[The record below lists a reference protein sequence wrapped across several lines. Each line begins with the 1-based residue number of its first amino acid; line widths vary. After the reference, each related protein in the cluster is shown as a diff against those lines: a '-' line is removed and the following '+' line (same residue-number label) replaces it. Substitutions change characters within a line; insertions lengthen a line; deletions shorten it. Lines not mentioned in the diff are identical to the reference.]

1 MTNSAGAI
9 ATIALALLLGAMSP
23 GPSFAMVV
31 RASTR
36 TSRHGFVAAIG
47 MGIGALVFGTL
58 ALLGLHSLMQHN
70 LFLFTAFRIL
80 GSLYLL
86 YLAYRIWREAPEPFS
101 INTRHSRDERGFVST
116 LLSSLAVQLSN
127 PKTIF
132 VYGSIFASLMPEK
145 PDTTFYL
152 LLLPT
157 VFVVEVSWYA
167 FIAKM
172 ISEAARLTLFLSS
185 KKWIER
191 AAAGWIGFLG
201 ANVLIGTF
209 AAVARRV

>member
-1 MTNSAGAI
+1 
-9 ATIALALLLGAMSP
+9 
-23 GPSFAMVV
+23 
-31 RASTR
+31 
-36 TSRHGFVAAIG
+36 
-47 MGIGALVFGTL
+47 
-58 ALLGLHSLMQHN
+58 
-70 LFLFTAFRIL
+70 
-80 GSLYLL
+80 
-86 YLAYRIWREAPEPFS
+86 
-101 INTRHSRDERGFVST
+101 
-116 LLSSLAVQLSN
+116 
-127 PKTIF
+127 
-132 VYGSIFASLMPEK
+132 MPEK

-172 ISEAARLTLFLSS
+172 ISEAARLNLFLSS

-191 AAAGWIGFLG
+191 AAAGSMDYLG